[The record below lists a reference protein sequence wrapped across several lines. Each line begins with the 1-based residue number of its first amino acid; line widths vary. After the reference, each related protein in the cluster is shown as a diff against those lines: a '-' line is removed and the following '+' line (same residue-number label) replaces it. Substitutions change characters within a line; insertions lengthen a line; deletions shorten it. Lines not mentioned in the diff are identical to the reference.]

1 MTQTTTSL
9 SRLERCPT
17 CHRKMRRSAPQ
28 NAMYWALLHE
38 MAGALRPQ
46 GKTYSAEQWH
56 TYAKSRWLG
65 CDEMKLPNGKT
76 LLLPHSTAE
85 LDVAEF
91 SEYVD
96 KVEAFAAD
104 HGVWLAELPA

>member
-1 MTQTTTSL
+1 MQVD
-9 SRLERCPT
+9 RCPT
-17 CHRKMRRSAPQ
+17 CKRRLRRSNPQ

-38 MAGALRPQ
+38 MAAELRPQ
-46 GKTYSAEQWH
+46 GQAYSAEQWH

-65 CDEMKLPNGKT
+65 CDEMVLPNGKT
-76 LLLPHSTAE
+76 LILPHSTAS

-91 SEYVD
+91 SEYVT
-96 KVEAFAAD
+96 KVEAFAAE